1 MSEANDR
8 GRVDDGTGPSAN
20 DRFKARWNRRVA
32 GSTGIGAALHVALF
46 LLAGWTMV
54 RPDPA
59 PSLLRGRS
67 LQLVSTETGVSE
79 GAGEPSDPAE
89 PQPEAE
95 DTPAD
100 GGDDDATRTGA
111 VGARGDAADAR
122 LERLRDRA
130 ALVPRIVERATARE
144 GPARAATTRAEAD
157 PEIGGAAS
165 TPDLSILPATDS
177 LELDRL
183 ASLRPELAIVMPSA
197 WVLLRNPAEIE
208 AYLRR
213 SDEDAVGSVNV
224 TLWIDQRGSV
234 EWAEISKSSGR
245 PDLDEL
251 ALAVFNEV
259 AVFRPAR
266 EEGVSVSRSVTFAL
280 NFPW

>member
-1 MSEANDR
+1 MSEANELER
-8 GRVDDGTGPSAN
+8 AGGTVPSAN

-32 GSTGIGAALHVALF
+32 GSTGLGAALHVALF
-46 LLAGWTMV
+46 LLAGWTV
-54 RPDPA
+54 IRPDLA
-59 PSLLRGRS
+59 PSLFPGRG
-67 LQLVSTETGVSE
+67 LHLISTEASEPE
-79 GAGEPSDPAE
+79 GAGTPAE
-89 PQPEAE
+89 PEPLAEAAPPEGVGDEAE
-95 DTPAD
+95 PT
-100 GGDDDATRTGA
+100 GGANAGGA
-111 VGARGDAADAR
+111 ALDAR
-122 LERLRDRA
+122 LERLRDRT
-130 ALVPRIVERATARE
+130 ALAPRIVEREPVRE
-144 GPARAATTRAEAD
+144 GLARAETGQAEAD
-157 PEIGGAAS
+157 REIGGEARA
-165 TPDLSILPATDS
+165 PDLTILPAADS
-177 LELDRL
+177 LQLDRL
-183 ASLRPELAIVMPSA
+183 ASLRPEIVVVMPSA

-213 SDEDAVGSVNV
+213 SDRDAVGSVNV

-245 PDLDEL
+245 RDLDEL